1 MWMKKYFRDYQILLE
16 NIADYLIDETQQ
28 WFEEVSGI
36 KFLDL
41 AEIVFS
47 KQLHHFRSSTIK
59 AGEDLTNSCWEKCL
73 ANKNSLI
80 PAYKIVIHN

>member
-36 KFLDL
+36 
-41 AEIVFS
+41 
-47 KQLHHFRSSTIK
+47 
-59 AGEDLTNSCWEKCL
+59 
-73 ANKNSLI
+73 
-80 PAYKIVIHN
+80 